1 MEDGSDGVNGTH
13 GAYETCGTN
22 RACGTHR
29 AYAAYGILCTSSTSW
44 LMNIAACSL
53 NRSGDSDVK

>member
-1 MEDGSDGVNGTH
+1 MGGMGVKGRI
-13 GAYETCGTN
+13 GLMGLMRLLGLIGLTN
-22 RACGTHR
+22 R